1 MESLQAT
8 AANLEYALAELT
20 RNGVSDLL
28 EMVQVGFVPRK
39 DAIMLEDQVK
49 ILQRKVS
56 QLEKESARKSR
67 TIYHLTKDLQ
77 NRRLPTLNDLGKEVI
92 EQHPITEAVHKKQA
106 GKPKEVLYVYHAKR
120 FNPPLKRMEPADYGE
135 KAGTEKNPIIKI
147 VDKEE
152 MDEEVEED
160 IEEDDDDDDDPV
172 FMNPQVEEEKEDI
185 EEDDEELLKD
195 PFIISKKK

>member
-1 MESLQAT
+1 MESLQST

-28 EMVQVGFVPRK
+28 DIVHIAFVPRK
-39 DAIMLEDQVK
+39 DLILLEDQVK
-49 ILQRKVS
+49 VLQRKVS
-56 QLEKESARKSR
+56 ELEKESARKSR

-120 FNPPLKRMEPADYGE
+120 FNPPLKTMDPADYGE
-135 KAGTEKNPIIKI
+135 KTGSEKNPIIKI
-147 VDKEE
+147 ADE
-152 MDEEVEED
+152 EEVEE
-160 IEEDDDDDDDPV
+160 DDDDDPV

-185 EEDDEELLKD
+185 EDEDEELLKD